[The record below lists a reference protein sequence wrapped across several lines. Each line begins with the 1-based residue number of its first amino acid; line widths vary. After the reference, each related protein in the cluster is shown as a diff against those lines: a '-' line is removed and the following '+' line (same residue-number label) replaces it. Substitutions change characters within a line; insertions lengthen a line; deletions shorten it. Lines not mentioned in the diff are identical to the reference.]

1 MSNISTYYAVFLI
14 HLFAVASPGPGFLVA
29 TRSSLRG
36 GIRSGI
42 FTALGIAAGDLVLL
56 LISLLGTSALIINYP
71 QVMRSVQVMGA
82 VYLIYIGYKS
92 LRGVLIKKTSTEM
105 SYVSLKG
112 NSQPF
117 KDGFVTT
124 ILNPKAIIYFVSL
137 TAQIIRPEQG
147 VLTNFILCALMIGI
161 TFFWFSFVSVITGN
175 NSVQKKLLRQQVVID
190 GILGLLL
197 LMLGIYIIYRV

>member
-1 MSNISTYYAVFLI
+1 MSNISTYYAIFLV

-56 LISLLGTSALIINYP
+56 LVSLLGTSALIVNYP
-71 QVMRSVQVMGA
+71 QAMRFVQVMGA
-82 VYLIYIGYKS
+82 VYLIYIGYKY
-92 LRGVLIKKTSTEM
+92 LRSVFIKKTASEM
-105 SYVSLKG
+105 SYISLNG

-175 NSVQKKLLRQQVVID
+175 SSIQKKLLHQQVVID
-190 GILGLLL
+190 GILGILLL
-197 LMLGIYIIYRV
+197 ILGIYIIYRV